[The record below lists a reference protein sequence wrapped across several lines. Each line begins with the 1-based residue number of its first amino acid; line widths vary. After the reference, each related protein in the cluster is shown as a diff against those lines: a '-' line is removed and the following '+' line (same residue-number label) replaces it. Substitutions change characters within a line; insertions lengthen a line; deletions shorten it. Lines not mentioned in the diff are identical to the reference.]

1 MLQTS
6 SSIVESNTVKDSLEL
21 DIKKASQQFEIV
33 KSDILQKAGKDYSFV
48 EHKSNPQSMHFMA
61 DIVPIIERIYP
72 REKGKKINLNV
83 LDVGPRTGAGSG
95 LLAKL
100 YSPQSW
106 ARIKMK
112 ITAMDI
118 DDTFQEYA
126 NFCFPEINYVV
137 GDIYDIQ
144 PGRKWDL
151 VICSHTIE
159 HVPDPKRFAE
169 RLIELSKGYVIISC
183 PFLEDKNNLC
193 RGHVNSITLE
203 FIAQFDP
210 LMMHI
215 YDACFWHKTLVGVF
229 AFKGKGK

>member
-1 MLQTS
+1 MQQILP
-6 SSIVESNTVKDSLEL
+6 SIVESNLAKDRPDL
-21 DIKKASQQFEIV
+21 DIKQLSQQVETI
-33 KSDILQKAGKDYSFV
+33 KSDILQKAGKNYSFV

-61 DIVPIIERIYP
+61 DIVPIIEQLYP

-100 YSPQSW
+100 YSSQSW

-118 DDTFQEYA
+118 DDTYQEYA
-126 NFCFPEINYVV
+126 NFCFPEIDYVV
-137 GDIYDIQ
+137 GDIYELE
-144 PGRKWDL
+144 PERKWDL

-159 HVPDPKRFAE
+159 HVPEPKKFAE
-169 RLIELSKGYVIISC
+169 KLIELSKGHVIVSC

-193 RGHVNSITLE
+193 RGHVNSISLE
-203 FIAQFDP
+203 FMAQFDP
-210 LMMHI
+210 LIMHV
-215 YDACFWHKTLVGVF
+215 YDACFWHKTLVGIF